1 MNTESKK
8 IHEEYE
14 ELFGKA
20 KRVNLFDTDEENETL
35 HQYIL
40 AQPYIGNFRPSKFP
54 LDELKVETYRVFAL
68 NEAVNDA
75 IAQGY
80 HVFWLRTSQ
89 KNCDAAGYYDSK
101 SETFTILKF
110 SKISDKEYFDIKSV
124 EQKIQRNSILRK
136 KTGLDKLEGLYL
148 VENVVCKNPLIS
160 AIIVTGHNTSIDLW
174 KDKNGSTLKQIYP
187 QIKSSEVKENEFKSI
202 MTSFDQNKQKTEDA
216 KNNAVISREH
226 EAQYFFKINGVVKAM
241 GYYEPSNG
249 HFFILKN
256 SLLSIYSLPAFNNT
270 KLGKDRAEAVETHCM
285 LDKKYY
291 RVTDEI
297 ECENATVAASY
308 VIGNNAQFFMWKDAN
323 GTMLESNHPTVIPVK
338 INTNTISVKQTSHTF
353 YLKRDVSSENYCNAH
368 GIFDPKT
375 NRFFIKAGS
384 LLSLNVS
391 PTFGTSSAALRRQI
405 FLRKYCTKQS
415 TAWLVNKDGECDSPS
430 AAAAIV
436 LGRNIN
442 GRVAWIDKGGHTLNE
457 VYPNGNV
464 R

>member
-8 IHEEYE
+8 IHEKYE

-40 AQPYIGNFRPSKFP
+40 AQPYTGNSHSSKFP
-54 LDELKVETYRVFAL
+54 LDELKVESYRVFAL
-68 NEAVNDA
+68 NGAVNDA

-89 KNCDAAGYYDSK
+89 KTCDAAGFYDNK

-110 SKISDKEYFDIKSV
+110 SKISDKEYFDIRSL
-124 EQKIQRNSILRK
+124 EQKIQRNILLRK
-136 KTGLDKLEGLYL
+136 KTGFDKVEGLYL
-148 VENVVCKNPLIS
+148 IENVVCKNPLIS

-174 KDKNGSTLKQIYP
+174 KDKNGTTLKQIYS
-187 QIKSSEVKENEFKSI
+187 QSKSSEVKENDFKSI
-202 MTSFDQNKQKTEDA
+202 KTSLGPNTQKTEDT
-216 KNNAVISREH
+216 NNNVVISKEH
-226 EAQYFFKINGVVKAM
+226 EVQYFFKINGIVKAM

-256 SLLSIYSLPAFNNT
+256 SLLSIYSLPEFNNT

-297 ECENATVAASY
+297 ECENASVAASY
-308 VIGNNAQFFMWKDAN
+308 VIGNNAQFFMWKDAC
-323 GTMLESNHPTVIPVK
+323 GTMLTSNHPTVAAVK
-338 INTNTISVKQTSHTF
+338 VNSNTISAKQSAHTF
-353 YLKRDVSSENYCNAH
+353 YLKRDISSENYCNAH

-391 PTFGTSSAALRRQI
+391 PTFSSSSAALRRNI
-405 FLRKYCTKQS
+405 FLKMYCTKQS
-415 TAWLVNKDGECDSPS
+415 RAWLVNKDGECDSPS
-430 AAAAIV
+430 SAASIV
-436 LGRNIN
+436 LGRNTN
-442 GRVAWIDKGGHTLNE
+442 GRTAWIDKDGRTIKE
-457 VYPNGNV
+457 IFPN
-464 R
+464 